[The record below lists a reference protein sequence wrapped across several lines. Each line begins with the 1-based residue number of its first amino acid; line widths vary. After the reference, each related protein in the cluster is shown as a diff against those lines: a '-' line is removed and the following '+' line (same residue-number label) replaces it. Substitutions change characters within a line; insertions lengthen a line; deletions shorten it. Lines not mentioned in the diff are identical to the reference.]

1 MKQEFSIQLTGRHVS
16 VTDAMKT
23 HVTQKL
29 QSIELQF
36 PKIIDAQA
44 ILEVEKY
51 RHICEIILTCNSHIK
66 IEAKEE
72 SDDMYTSIDRCL
84 DKVLRQMRKQKT
96 KVQNPR
102 PDKKANSPQRTPL
115 TSEGATFV

>member
-1 MKQEFSIQLTGRHVS
+1 MHQDFPIQVTGRHVS
-16 VTDAMKT
+16 VTQPMKD

-29 QSIELQF
+29 QSIELEF

-72 SDDMYTSIDRCL
+72 SDDMYASIDTCL
-84 DKVLRQMRKQKT
+84 DKVRRQMRKHKT
-96 KVQNPR
+96 RVQSHSSHA
-102 PDKKANSPQRTPL
+102 KGQEAKTES
-115 TSEGATFV
+115 